1 MAAPFIFAAL
11 SVYSWAVYR
20 LYMWKINCA
29 TQRTKSLAINSV
41 AVNILLKFKVELST
55 FDTIIIYYFQVH
67 TTKLSP

>member
-11 SVYSWAVYR
+11 SVYRWAVYR

-29 TQRTKSLAINSV
+29 TQQTKSLAIKSV

-67 TTKLSP
+67 TLALSP